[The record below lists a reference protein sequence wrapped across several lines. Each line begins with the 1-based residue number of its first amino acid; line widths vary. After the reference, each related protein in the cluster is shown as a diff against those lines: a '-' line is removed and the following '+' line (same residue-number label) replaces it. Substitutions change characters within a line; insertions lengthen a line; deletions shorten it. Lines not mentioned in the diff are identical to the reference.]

1 MRREIGSLLAG
12 FIGWGT
18 LRRNEWWAVFGA
30 GACLGAALLGMKLLL
45 TEPAAGNPQGG
56 ADRYVYMAAPGRTG
70 DERLVDTEFCRDTLK
85 AGAAVRAG
93 QAGGCAHK
101 AGDEPSV
108 PGGASGLG
116 AGERREAGN
125 GRSAEHNAGGTTGAG
140 TVEGSGAAGERASR
154 PAVEGLA
161 GAAGEG
167 AAGSAGEGTIGAAG
181 EGTAGEGSA
190 AEGTAGNGSS
200 GEASAGRTEKPTAGQ
215 TEKPAAE
222 RPDQELDKL
231 QIRVYLTGERRVE
244 QVPLETYIVGVLAG
258 EMPADFEPEA
268 LKAQA
273 IAARTYIL
281 RRLAGNDTE
290 DTARYRAD
298 VTDTVQH
305 QVYVSKARLDAE
317 WASKAKQ
324 ADLKKLKRAAEE
336 TKGLIVTYGGEPI
349 EAVFFST
356 SNGYT
361 ENSEEYWEQ
370 EMPYLRSVASPW
382 DKTLS
387 PRFEQQL
394 SLDLSSFYRL
404 IGLSGSK
411 AKGKPSIKIKERTE
425 GNRVK
430 RLTVNGAEF
439 TGREMREK
447 LGLAS
452 TEFKW
457 KIGDDEIVF
466 TTYGSGHGI
475 GMSQW
480 GANGMAKEG
489 ASAEDIISHYY
500 TGAEVEQASKL
511 PELLSKMNIPHV

>member
-1 MRREIGSLLAG
+1 MRRGIGSLLAG
-12 FIGWGT
+12 FIGLGT

-45 TEPAAGNPQGG
+45 AEPAAGNPQGG
-56 ADRYVYMAAPGRTG
+56 ADRHVYMAAPDRTG
-70 DERLVDTEFCRDTLK
+70 DERLVETEFCRDTQK
-85 AGAAVRAG
+85 TGAAARAG
-93 QAGGCAHK
+93 QAGGCANI

-108 PGGASGLG
+108 PGGAAGLG
-116 AGERREAGN
+116 GGERREAGN
-125 GRSAEHNAGGTTGAG
+125 GRGAEH
-140 TVEGSGAAGERASR
+140 SAGERASR
-154 PAVEGLA
+154 PAGEGT
-161 GAAGEG
+161 AGEG
-167 AAGSAGEGTIGAAG
+167 AAGSVE
-181 EGTAGEGSA
+181 EGTAGATGERAAGSTGEGAS
-190 AEGTAGNGSS
+190 GNGSS
-200 GEASAGRTEKPTAGQ
+200 GEASAGRAAGPAEAGQ
-215 TEKPAAE
+215 TEKPAAG
-222 RPDQELDKL
+222 RTDQELDKL

-281 RRLAGNDTE
+281 RRLAGNDTG

-370 EMPYLRSVASPW
+370 EMPYLRSVVSPW
-382 DKTLS
+382 DKSLS

-457 KIGDDEIVF
+457 KIGVDEIVF